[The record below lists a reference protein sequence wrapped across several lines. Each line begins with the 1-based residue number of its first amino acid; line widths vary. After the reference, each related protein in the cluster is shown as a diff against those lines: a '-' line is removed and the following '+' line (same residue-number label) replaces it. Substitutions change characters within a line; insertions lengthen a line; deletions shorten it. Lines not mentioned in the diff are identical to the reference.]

1 MVILEGYSVAGVYIV
16 VLGHNNRTF
25 GCLGNLVMCFP
36 PRRWRAK
43 RHHYVIWQFV
53 SGPQAS
59 STKKIRVV
67 IIDVMNCRNCELYK
81 DCDISM

>member
-1 MVILEGYSVAGVYIV
+1 MVGVYIV
-16 VLGHNNRTF
+16 VLGHNNRMV

-36 PRRWRAK
+36 PRRWPAK
-43 RHHYVIWQFV
+43 RHHEGICQFV
-53 SGPQAS
+53 LGAQAS
-59 STKKIRVV
+59 SAKKICVV